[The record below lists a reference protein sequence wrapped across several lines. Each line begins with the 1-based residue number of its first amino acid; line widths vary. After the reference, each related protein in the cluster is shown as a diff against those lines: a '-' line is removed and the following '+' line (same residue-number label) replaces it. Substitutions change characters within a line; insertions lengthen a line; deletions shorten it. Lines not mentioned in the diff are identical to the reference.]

1 MAEDFEQRVR
11 EDGYRNPVPY
21 TKETRETYHRREG
34 ELTGQFMT
42 DLTIWLE
49 ENGVPAQY
57 AAKVAYRAWEEGHA
71 YGYAEVFT
79 VAQGL
84 LEIFQ

>member
-1 MAEDFEQRVR
+1 VR
-11 EDGYRNPVPY
+11 DDGYKNQ
-21 TKETRETYHRREG
+21 
-34 ELTGQFMT
+34 TGQFMT
-42 DLTIWLE
+42 DLTAWLTE
-49 ENGVPAQY
+49 QGVPQQY
-57 AAKVAYRAWEEGHA
+57 AAKVAHRAWEEGHA